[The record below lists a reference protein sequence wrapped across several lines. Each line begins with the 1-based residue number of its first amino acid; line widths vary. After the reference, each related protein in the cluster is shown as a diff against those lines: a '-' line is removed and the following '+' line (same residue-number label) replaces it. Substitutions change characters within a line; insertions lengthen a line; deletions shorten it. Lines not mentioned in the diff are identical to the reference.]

1 MPVRFRCVG
10 CGHFRSDPSYL
21 SELHGDLDML
31 LRNRE
36 RVCAA
41 VELEAWARA
50 EAMPSDQEIGR
61 VRALIRRVELEL
73 EQLSEEERGQI
84 DEACRGSHRGAGHG
98 PPPDSICRRQRVDRI
113 GFTLTVDGHPIDPAT
128 GRGATR
134 PTPC

>member
-1 MPVRFRCVG
+1 VG

-21 SELHGDLDML
+21 SELRGDLDML

-36 RVCAA
+36 RVCAP

-84 DEACRGSHRGAGHG
+84 DEACRGSHRGLPPQPPRRWPRPAARLHL
-98 PPPDSICRRQRVDRI
+98 PPPAGRPDQ
-113 GFTLTVDGHPIDPAT
+113 FHPH
-128 GRGATR
+128 R
-134 PTPC
+134 